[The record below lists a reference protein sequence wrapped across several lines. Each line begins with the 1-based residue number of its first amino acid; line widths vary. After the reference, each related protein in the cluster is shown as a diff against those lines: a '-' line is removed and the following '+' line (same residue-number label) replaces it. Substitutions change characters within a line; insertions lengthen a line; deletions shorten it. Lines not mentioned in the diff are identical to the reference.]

1 MTPDQRLLAT
11 LGGYL
16 LGAVLLLAGGAWV
29 GYAWRD
35 RGADRDLAECQRAH
49 AEALAI
55 TLRAAQAAEG
65 DYRAREAQ
73 IHDQHQE
80 IIRAANTATTAA
92 RADADRVRTA
102 LDRLRRAAAVAP
114 RGGDPAAHPATAA
127 GSAPAGAAA
136 DLPPDLLWRL
146 GQAAGEL
153 AAFADTSR
161 TAGLACERDADS
173 VRAAL
178 PRLGGAP

>member
-1 MTPDQRLLAT
+1 MKERLQALIAVVFLLASFV
-11 LGGYL
+11 GGYSL
-16 LGAVLLLAGGAWV
+16 RHVTAK
-29 GYAWRD
+29 
-35 RGADRDLAECQRAH
+35 RDLAECQRVH
-49 AEALAI
+49 AAALAI
-55 TLRAAQAAEG
+55 TLRAAQTAEA

-73 IHDQHQE
+73 LSNQHQE
-80 IIRAANTATTAA
+80 IVRAANTATSAA
-92 RADADRVRTA
+92 RADADRVRVA
-102 LDRLRRAAAVAP
+102 LDRLRRAAAAAT
-114 RGGDPAAHPATAA
+114 RGGDPAAHPAAAA
-127 GSAPAGAAA
+127 GSAPAGATA

-178 PRLGGAP
+178 PRLGGTP